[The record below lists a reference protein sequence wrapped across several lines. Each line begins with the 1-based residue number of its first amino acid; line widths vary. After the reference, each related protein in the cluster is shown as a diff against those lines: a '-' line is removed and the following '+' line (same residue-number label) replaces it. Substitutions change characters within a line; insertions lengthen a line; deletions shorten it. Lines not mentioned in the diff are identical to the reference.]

1 MTCIINLANKHNFLS
16 FNGFFNI
23 KILLNFCN
31 NDILLFRLVSFFFF
45 RILSIFN
52 IDTREKGEGFKDT
65 NSDVYSK
72 GSCLD

>member
-1 MTCIINLANKHNFLS
+1 MTCIINLANKHNLLS

-31 NDILLFRLVSFFFF
+31 NDILLFRLVVFFF

-52 IDTREKGEGFKDT
+52 IDTWEKGEGFKDT
-65 NSDVYSK
+65 NNYVYSK
-72 GSCLD
+72 GSRLD